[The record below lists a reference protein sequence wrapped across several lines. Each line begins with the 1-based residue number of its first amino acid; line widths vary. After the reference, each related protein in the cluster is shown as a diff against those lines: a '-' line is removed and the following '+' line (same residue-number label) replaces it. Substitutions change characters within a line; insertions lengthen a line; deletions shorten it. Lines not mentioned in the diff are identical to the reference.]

1 MNKLL
6 KIIKLSLIIFTLNG
20 CAYEPIFFKK
30 TYNFKIEEIKLSG
43 DKTVNSI
50 LTSKLKFIKN
60 SDANINNAKKY
71 FINLN
76 TEKERKVISKDSKG
90 DPSKFEISILTNY
103 KISDDQKLLISREI
117 KQTNIYNNNSD
128 KFKLEQSEKIIIDNL
143 SEKIAETI
151 ISSIINLND
160 N

>member
-1 MNKLL
+1 MSKLL
-6 KIIKLSLIIFTLNG
+6 KIIKLSLIISIITG
-20 CAYEPIFFKK
+20 CAYEPIFLKK
-30 TYNFKIEEIKLSG
+30 SYDFKIEEINLNG
-43 DKTVNSI
+43 DKNVNSI
-50 LTSKLKFIKN
+50 LNNKLRFIKN
-60 SDANINNAKKY
+60 NTAKNLKKY
-71 FINLN
+71 FISLN
-76 TEKERKVISKDSKG
+76 TERERKVISKDSKG

-117 KQTNIYNNNSD
+117 KQNNIYNNNSD
-128 KFKLEQSEKIIIDNL
+128 KFKLEQSEKIIIDYL